1 MQKKP
6 LIGLTLAVALITL
19 VIMGCSA
26 LTPAPEVKIISVSPV
41 GLGGVDSADV
51 TVTFANR
58 NKVDAIITTQQ
69 NTYIGTS
76 TLKSALMHY
85 SLFVNANTDS
95 TVLVISMGGLNTI
108 RSSIGSPA
116 VATMWL
122 KFYGEDAYGYNK
134 TFSDSVSVS
143 F

>member
-6 LIGLTLAVALITL
+6 LIGLALAVAIITM
-19 VIMGCSA
+19 VILGCSA
-26 LTPAPEVKIISVSPV
+26 VTPAPEVEIIGVSPV
-41 GLGGVDSADV
+41 GVSGDSATI

-69 NTYIGTS
+69 NTYMGTD
-76 TLKSALMHY
+76 TIKSALMHY

-95 TVLVISMGGLNTI
+95 TLLIISMGGLNAI
-108 RSSIGSPA
+108 RSSVGSP
-116 VATMWL
+116 ATMWL
-122 KFYGEDAYGYNK
+122 KFWGEDAYGYNK
-134 TFSDSVSVS
+134 TFEDSVSVL